1 MKFPAHLDAATRR
14 RIRVEFRG
22 IGQLIQLVRDHPKP
36 VKAPAQ
42 LKILNT
48 DGAEPV
54 TQLPNPSQNNQ
65 PLPCKKR
72 PAPN

>member
-14 RIRVEFRG
+14 RIRVELRG
-22 IGQLIQLVRDHPKP
+22 IGQLIRLVRDHPKP

-48 DGAEPV
+48 DSAEPV
-54 TQLPNPSQNNQ
+54 AHPSVPAQYPELLPG
-65 PLPCKKR
+65 KKR